1 MNKLQI
7 FCVTDK
13 PIKNLE
19 NLDLNLAG
27 VTDNKFSEKDTK
39 IYLEI
44 RGKKYPA
51 NICGL
56 PFYKKNYV
64 KGENKWVTL
73 NFQKSMNG

>member
-27 VTDNKFSEKDTK
+27 VTDNKFSEKY
-39 IYLEI
+39 I
-44 RGKKYPA
+44 
-51 NICGL
+51 IC
-56 PFYKKNYV
+56 KN
-64 KGENKWVTL
+64 G
-73 NFQKSMNG
+73 